1 MTACL
6 PRYRSR
12 MPVLILLTLMA
23 TWQFGRNDAIAYA
36 SPATHKKRYRKEH
49 PGSIDQ
55 RIHAGM
61 LGIDIRPDFRLA
73 CAGGGPGSRW
83 CIAASRQTLPRMIV
97 LGRAVRGKA
106 GAGVSHFR

>member
-55 RIHAGM
+55 RIHDDM

-73 CAGGGPGSRW
+73 CAGGGARLKVVYRRQQADL
-83 CIAASRQTLPRMIV
+83 AAHDCSWTCRTR
-97 LGRAVRGKA
+97 
-106 GAGVSHFR
+106 